1 MPTIENKDFW
11 DLRDLAELAEEC
23 RDILD
28 PENEPDTYDD
38 EERQE
43 AREVLVK
50 LSKLADDLNQE
61 SDETDGDSVAEALND
76 AMGVYGPTLISESYF
91 PDYAEEF
98 VRDCGYISDDLPSL
112 IADNINWEGIA
123 EDLKVDYTCVTFDGS
138 DWYIR

>member
-1 MPTIENKDFW
+1 MPTIEYKDFW

-23 RDILD
+23 RDVLD

-61 SDETDGDSVAEALND
+61 SDETDGDSVAGALNE
-76 AMGVYGPTLISESYF
+76 AMNQLGPTLISEDYF
-91 PDYAEEF
+91 PEYVREF
-98 VRDCGYISDDLPSL
+98 VEDCGYIPSDLPGFISN
-112 IADNINWEGIA
+112 NIDWDGVA
-123 EDLKVDYTCVTFDGS
+123 EDMKVDYTCVNFDGE

>member
-1 MPTIENKDFW
+1 MPAIENKDFW

-23 RDILD
+23 RDVLD

-50 LSKLADDLNQE
+50 LSKLADDLNQAN
-61 SDETDGDSVAEALND
+61 DETDGDSVSEALND
-76 AMGVYGPTLISESYF
+76 AMGYYGPTLLSEDYF
-91 PDYAEEF
+91 PEYVKEF
-98 VRDCGYISDDLPSL
+98 VSDCGYIPAELPGF
-112 IADNINWEGIA
+112 IANNIDWDGVA
-123 EDLKVDYTCVTFDGS
+123 EDMKQDFTSVTFDGE